1 MKTVQVTRAQ
11 RQALQL
17 LSSRDLSALRKNP
30 KLLEGSKHLLVACK
44 KVIKKLE
51 KIPHHAGHKR
61 RDTAYKRII
70 EMCQKAIDKVE
81 G

>member
-1 MKTVQVTRAQ
+1 MANMQVTRAQ
-11 RQALQL
+11 KQALQL

-30 KLLEGSKHLLVACK
+30 QLLAGSKHLLVACK

-51 KIPHHAGHKR
+51 KIPRHAGHKR
-61 RDTAYKRII
+61 RETAYKRIA